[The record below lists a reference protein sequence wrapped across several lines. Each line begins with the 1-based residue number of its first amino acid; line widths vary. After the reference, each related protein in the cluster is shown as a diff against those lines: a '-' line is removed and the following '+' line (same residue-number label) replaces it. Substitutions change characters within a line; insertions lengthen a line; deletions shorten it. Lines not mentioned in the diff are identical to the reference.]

1 MDSFDRDSTVC
12 CYNASTASNWD
23 KPAVN
28 VMSYNSV
35 TDEIDT
41 LKKKINEI
49 DNTTRK
55 ALKEFCEL
63 KQTIIKHQQHKYLT
77 LNMEWEPI

>member
-1 MDSFDRDSTVC
+1 MMVRISNDNFLMDSFDRDSTVC
-12 CYNASTASNWD
+12 CYNASTTSNWD
-23 KPAVN
+23 KADKVVVD

-49 DNTTRK
+49 DDTTRK

-63 KQTIIKHQQHKYLT
+63 K
-77 LNMEWEPI
+77 